1 MPGQGP
7 SQRGDTMIF
16 STCGIP
22 AEKDEH
28 TLLLLHCDDYSD
40 RSMYGIELMD
50 KSAQVSTDQS
60 KFGGK
65 SMYFNGSTRLSIDDV
80 SARIFDFGTGDFT
93 VEAWIYPE
101 QLGYDN
107 FIFSGDSNGAFF
119 FGRQNGNSSLGI
131 GRAALY
137 WDSVANV
144 ETPLNTWSHV
154 AVVRSNGLVYF
165 YVNGTQYGTGITM
178 NTNAYSM
185 AGLAAYIGGQG
196 QYPYNYKGYMDEIR
210 VSNVARWTEPFVP
223 PTQPYRG

>member
-16 STCGIP
+16 STCGVP

-28 TLLLLHCDDYSD
+28 TLLLLHCEDYRD
-40 RSMYGIELMD
+40 RSLFGIELMD
-50 KSAQVSTDQS
+50 KSAQVSTEQS

-101 QLGYDN
+101 EISTDN
-107 FIFSGDSNGAFF
+107 FIFSGSADGSFF
-119 FGRQNGNSSLGI
+119 FGRQTGNFNLGI
-131 GRAALY
+131 GRTGVL
-137 WDSVANV
+137 WDSVAPV
-144 ETPLNTWSHV
+144 PMQANTWSHV
-154 AVVRSNGLVYF
+154 AAVRSKGQVSL
-165 YVNGTQYGTGITM
+165 YVNGNQTGPLA

-185 AGLAAYIGGQG
+185 AGFIACIGSQG
-196 QYPYNYKGYMDEIR
+196 TNYYYKGYMDEIR
-210 VSNVARWTEPFVP
+210 VSNVARWTESFVP

>member
-1 MPGQGP
+1 
-7 SQRGDTMIF
+7 MIF
-16 STCGIP
+16 STCGVP

-40 RSMYGIELMD
+40 SSMYGIELMD
-50 KSAQVSTDQS
+50 KSAQVSTEQS

-101 QLGYDN
+101 EISTDN
-107 FIFSGDSNGAFF
+107 FIFSGSADRSFF
-119 FGRQNGNSSLGI
+119 FGRQTGNFNLGI
-131 GRAALY
+131 GRTGVL
-137 WDSVANV
+137 WDSVAPV
-144 ETPLNTWSHV
+144 PMQANTWSHV

-185 AGLAAYIGGQG
+185 AGFIACIGSQG
-196 QYPYNYKGYMDEIR
+196 TNFYYKGYMDEIR
-210 VSNVARWTEPFVP
+210 VSNVARWTESFVP

>member
-16 STCGIP
+16 STCGVP

-40 RSMYGIELMD
+40 SSMYGIELMD
-50 KSAQVSTDQS
+50 KSAQVSTEQS

-101 QLGYDN
+101 EISTDN
-107 FIFSGDSNGAFF
+107 FIFSGSADGSFF
-119 FGRQNGNSSLGI
+119 FGRQTGNFNLGI
-131 GRAALY
+131 GRTGVL
-137 WDSVANV
+137 WDSVAPV
-144 ETPLNTWSHV
+144 PMQANTWSHV
-154 AVVRSNGLVYF
+154 AAVRSNGQVSL
-165 YVNGTQYGTGITM
+165 YVNGNQTGPLA

-185 AGLAAYIGGQG
+185 AGFIACIGSQG
-196 QYPYNYKGYMDEIR
+196 TNYYYKGYMDEIR
-210 VSNVARWTEPFVP
+210 VSNVARWTESFVP

>member
-16 STCGIP
+16 STCGVP

-40 RSMYGIELMD
+40 SSMYGIELMD
-50 KSAQVSTDQS
+50 KSAQVSTEQS

-101 QLGYDN
+101 EITTDN
-107 FIFSGDSNGAFF
+107 FIFSGGANGAFF
-119 FGRQNGNSSLGI
+119 FGRKGSNIIGI
-131 GRAALY
+131 GRANIL
-137 WDSVANV
+137 WDTEAPVA
-144 ETPLNTWSHV
+144 TPANTWSHV
-154 AVVRSNGLVYF
+154 AVVRNNGLVYF

-185 AGLAAYIGGQG
+185 AGFMAYIGSQG
-196 QYPYNYKGYMDEIR
+196 SNLYYKGYMDEIR
-210 VSNVARWTEPFVP
+210 VSNVARWTESFVP

>member
-1 MPGQGP
+1 
-7 SQRGDTMIF
+7 MIF
-16 STCGIP
+16 STCGVP

-40 RSMYGIELMD
+40 SSMYGIELMD
-50 KSAQVSTDQS
+50 KSAQVSTEQS

-196 QYPYNYKGYMDEIR
+196 PYPYNYKGYMDEIR

-223 PTQPYRG
+223 ATQPYRG

>member
-16 STCGIP
+16 STCGVP

-40 RSMYGIELMD
+40 SSMYGIELMD
-50 KSAQVSTDQS
+50 KSAQVSTEQS

-65 SMYFNGSTRLSIDDV
+65 SMYFNGSTRLATDDV

-101 QLGYDN
+101 EITTDN
-107 FIFSGDSNGAFF
+107 FIFSGGANGAFF
-119 FGRQNGNSSLGI
+119 FGRKGSNIIGI
-131 GRAALY
+131 GRANIL
-137 WDSVANV
+137 WDTEAPVA
-144 ETPLNTWSHV
+144 TPANTWSHV
-154 AVVRSNGLVYF
+154 AVVRNNGLVYF

-185 AGLAAYIGGQG
+185 AGFMAYIGSQG
-196 QYPYNYKGYMDEIR
+196 TNYYYKGYMDEIR
-210 VSNVARWTEPFVP
+210 VSNVARWTESFVP